1 MSSPSQYKYDSS
13 PYTPSNI
20 NNYPEIY
27 PSPYEDICHEEH
39 SGGDYYQYDDVR
51 IPKIIMQTWKDR
63 NIPDHW
69 KESPVS
75 IAQHMPDWKYVLMT
89 DEDNR
94 EFVAEHFPDF
104 LPYYDN
110 FPYPIQR
117 ADAIRACWL
126 YVHGGIYMDLDFV
139 VQKPLDPLFRS
150 DNELYVIPSGN
161 VPTTITNSFMA
172 SKPGCKVWLT
182 YIEEMK
188 KALPYWAY
196 GKHLKVM
203 ASTGPLCFSRSIG
216 KWSGVYAL
224 LPSKLLMPCSVCT
237 TVCESEDAY
246 LIPLDGR
253 SWCGYDSLTYN
264 FVLCNWRAVLLGI
277 AIILIAILFYWL
289 LRKKQ
294 YI

>member
-1 MSSPSQYKYDSS
+1 MSLTPRFHYDSS

-27 PSPYEDICHEEH
+27 PSPSENVCFNEENFDEYH
-39 SGGDYYQYDDVR
+39 QDDEVR

-63 NIPDHW
+63 NIPDNW

-75 IAQHMPDWKYVLMT
+75 ISNHMPGWEYVLMT

-94 EFVAEHFPDF
+94 EFVSKHFPDF
-104 LPYYDN
+104 LPFYDA
-110 FPYPIQR
+110 FPYAIQR

-126 YVHGGIYMDLDFV
+126 YVKGGIYMDLDFI

-150 DNELYVIPSGN
+150 DNELYVVPSGN

-172 SKPGCKVWLT
+172 SKPGCKIWLT

-188 KALPYWAY
+188 KNLPYWAY

-203 ASTGPLCFSRSIG
+203 TSTGPLCFSRSIQ
-216 KWSGVYAL
+216 KWSGVYAT
-224 LPSKLLMPCSVCT
+224 LPSKLIMPCSVCT
-237 TVCESEDAY
+237 PVCNTDKAY
-246 LIPLDGR
+246 LIPLIGK
-253 SWCGYDSLTYN
+253 SWCGYDSHAMN
-264 FVLCNWRAVLLGI
+264 FGLCNWRALVI
-277 AIILIAILFYWL
+277 AIVIIVLAILIYIILRRY
-289 LRKKQ
+289 R
-294 YI
+294 YY

>member
-1 MSSPSQYKYDSS
+1 MSSPPSFHYDSS

-27 PSPYEDICHEEH
+27 PSSHEDVCYREEKE
-39 SGGDYYQYDDVR
+39 SGYYYSEEVR

-69 KESPVS
+69 KESPIS
-75 IAQHMPDWKYVLMT
+75 IAKHMPGWEYVLMT
-89 DEDNR
+89 DDDNR
-94 EFVAEHFPDF
+94 EFVAKHFPDF
-104 LPYYDN
+104 LPFYDA
-110 FPYPIQR
+110 FPYAIQR

-150 DNELYVIPSGN
+150 DNELYVVPSGN

-224 LPSKLLMPCSVCT
+224 LPSKLMMPCSVCT
-237 TVCESEDAY
+237 PVCNTEEAY
-246 LIPLDGR
+246 LTPLDGR
-253 SWCGYDSLTYN
+253 SWNEWDSLALN
-264 FVLCNWRAVLLGI
+264 AALCNWRALVLGVV
-277 AIILIAILFYWL
+277 IILLAILVYWIL
-289 LRKKQ
+289 TR
-294 YI
+294 YRYV

>member
-1 MSSPSQYKYDSS
+1 MSPTPKFHYNSS

-27 PSPYEDICHEEH
+27 PSPSEDVCFKEET
-39 SGGDYYQYDDVR
+39 SDGYYQDDEIR

-63 NIPDHW
+63 HIPDNW

-75 IAQHMPDWKYVLMT
+75 IAEHMPGWEYVLMT

-94 EFVAEHFPDF
+94 KFVAEHFPDF
-104 LPYYDN
+104 LPYYDS
-110 FPYPIQR
+110 FPYAIQR

-126 YVHGGIYMDLDFV
+126 YVKGGIYMDLDFIV
-139 VQKPLDPLFRS
+139 KKPLDPLFKS
-150 DNELYVIPSGN
+150 DNELYVVPSGN

-203 ASTGPLCFSRSIG
+203 TSTGPLCFSRSIQ
-216 KWSGVYAL
+216 KWSGVYAI
-224 LPSKLLMPCSVCT
+224 LPSKLMMPCSVCT
-237 TVCESEDAY
+237 PVCDTEYAY

-253 SWCGYDSLTYN
+253 SWCQWDSLAMN
-264 FVLCNWRAVLLGI
+264 FGLCNWRALVL
-277 AIILIAILFYWL
+277 AIVIIVLAILIYFL
-289 LRKKQ
+289 LRR
-294 YI
+294 YRYC